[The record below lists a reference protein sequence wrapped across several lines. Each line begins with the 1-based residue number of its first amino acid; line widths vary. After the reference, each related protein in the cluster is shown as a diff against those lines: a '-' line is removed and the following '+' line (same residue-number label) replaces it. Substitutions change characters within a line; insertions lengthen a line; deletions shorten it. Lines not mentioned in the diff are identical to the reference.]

1 LLASAEVEFRA
12 CRLCG
17 SSRGVSE
24 TGEIIWLDVDGSELS
39 YEGALDLERRCPG
52 PSGQLRD
59 YDGPGESAAVSVT
72 ASSRGADQ
80 SLPLALPL
88 DGKILVVEDDA
99 GACEALA
106 ELLQD
111 EGYGVALA
119 RNGQD
124 ALDQLKSSGLP
135 SLILLDLLMPVMD
148 GWQFREQQKRDAAIR
163 GIPVIVLTALR
174 QVPDFDAEALF
185 HKPVEIPDL
194 LDAVRRCC
202 ARTSLQ
208 S

>member
-1 LLASAEVEFRA
+1 
-12 CRLCG
+12 
-17 SSRGVSE
+17 
-24 TGEIIWLDVDGSELS
+24 
-39 YEGALDLERRCPG
+39 
-52 PSGQLRD
+52 
-59 YDGPGESAAVSVT
+59 
-72 ASSRGADQ
+72 
-80 SLPLALPL
+80 
-88 DGKILVVEDDA
+88 
-99 GACEALA
+99 
-106 ELLQD
+106 
-111 EGYGVALA
+111 
-119 RNGQD
+119 
-124 ALDQLKSSGLP
+124 LDQLKSSGLP